1 MSKLLIV
8 EDEDMLAEMYQDK
21 FDREGFDVDLA
32 RSSEEAIEKLKGT
45 EPDLILLDILLP
57 DENGTYLLEQL
68 KENSELNTSAKII
81 AFSNYNEDGTMKKAK
96 DLGVEK
102 YLLKT
107 DYTPN
112 QIVEEVKKH
121 IKS

>member
-1 MSKLLIV
+1 MNKLLIV

-32 RSSEEAIEKLKGT
+32 RSAEEAIEKLKGT

-57 DENGTYLLEQL
+57 GENGTYFLEQL
-68 KENSELNTSAKII
+68 KEDPELETSAKII
-81 AFSNYNEDGTMKKAK
+81 AFSNYNEDKTKKKAEE
-96 DLGVEK
+96 LGVEE

-107 DYTPN
+107 DFTPN
-112 QIVEEVKKH
+112 QIVEEVKKI
-121 IKS
+121 IK